1 MCASIPHT
9 TAWSRPP
16 RSNPSARAAENT
28 VFSTRPSPSRP
39 TSGATGPRP
48 FGYCAVAITGTPRM
62 RAPSH
67 QPAAGGR
74 DRVEGLVGAE
84 ALLDV
89 HHHHGGPLALE
100 QAHAAPTTENV
111 RRR

>member
-16 RSNPSARAAENT
+16 RSKPSARTAEKT
-28 VFSTRPSPSRP
+28 VFSTGCSPSSP

-48 FGYCAVAITGTPRM
+48 FGYCAVAITGTPRI
-62 RAPSH
+62 RAPSTSRP
-67 QPAAGGR
+67 QAADDG
-74 DRVEGLVGAE
+74 VEGLVGAE

-89 HHHHGGPLALE
+89 DHHEGGPLALE
-100 QAHAAPTTENV
+100 QAHAAPTTENA

>member
-16 RSNPSARAAENT
+16 RSKPSARTAEKT
-28 VFSTRPSPSRP
+28 VFSTGCSSCRP

-48 FGYCAVAITGTPRM
+48 FGYWAVATIGTPRM
-62 RAPSH
+62 RAPSTSRP
-67 QPAAGGR
+67 QAADTSLEGR
-74 DRVEGLVGAE
+74 VGAE

-89 HHHHGGPLALE
+89 DHHEGGPLALE

-111 RRR
+111 RCR